1 MKNDIINVEELKI
14 SDKLAV
20 QRTIQSE
27 GRSLLAWVRTSLSLI
42 GFGFTL
48 FKFLQYLYQEGA
60 RELMRPQTP
69 RNIGLFLIITGTI
82 PLLLA
87 IIQYLRQIKQLGKRG
102 NLLLDPNFLAAGVV
116 FLFGFMLTLSV
127 VLRIRFL

>member
-1 MKNDIINVEELKI
+1 MKNDIINIEELKI

-20 QRTIQSE
+20 QRTIEAE

-48 FKFLQYLYQEGA
+48 FKYLQYLYQEGA
-60 RELMRPQTP
+60 TQLMRPQTP
-69 RNIGLFLIITGTI
+69 RNIGIFLIITGTI

-87 IIQYLRQIKQLGKRG
+87 IIQYVRQIKQLGKKS
-102 NLLLDPNFLAAGVV
+102 NIFLDPTFVAAGVV
-116 FLFGFMLTLSV
+116 FLFGFILTLNV
-127 VLRIRFL
+127 TLRINFL

>member
-69 RNIGLFLIITGTI
+69 RNIGMFLIITGTI

-87 IIQYLRQIKQLGKRG
+87 IIQYVRKIKQLGKKG
-102 NLLLDPNFLAAGVV
+102 NIFLDPNFLAAGVV
-116 FLFGFMLTLSV
+116 FLFGFLLTLTI

>member
-1 MKNDIINVEELKI
+1 MQKDIINIEELKI

-60 RELMRPQTP
+60 TELMRPQTP
-69 RNIGLFLIITGTI
+69 RNIGMFLIITGTV

-87 IIQYLRQIKQLGKRG
+87 IIQYLRQIKQLGKKD

-116 FLFGFMLTLSV
+116 FLFGSILTLTV
-127 VLRIRFL
+127 VFKIRFL

>member
-1 MKNDIINVEELKI
+1 MEKDIIKTEDLKI

-20 QRTIQSE
+20 ERTVQAV

-60 RELMRPQTP
+60 KELMRPQTP
-69 RNIGLFLIITGTI
+69 RNIGMFLIITGTI

-102 NLLLDPNFLAAGVV
+102 HLLLDPNFLAAAVV
-116 FLFGFMLTLSV
+116 FLFGFILTLTV

>member
-1 MKNDIINVEELKI
+1 MHRDIINLEELKI

-20 QRTIQSE
+20 QRTIQAE

-60 RELMRPQTP
+60 KELMRPQTP
-69 RNIGLFLIITGTI
+69 RNIGMFLIITGTI

-87 IIQYLRQIKQLGKRG
+87 IIQYIRQIKQLGKKG

-116 FLFGFMLTLSV
+116 FLFGSILTLTV

>member
-1 MKNDIINVEELKI
+1 MEYDIINIEELKI

-20 QRTIQSE
+20 QRTILSE
-27 GRSLLAWVRTSLSLI
+27 CSALLAWVRTSLSLI

-60 RELMRPQTP
+60 KELMRPQTP
-69 RNIGLFLIITGTI
+69 RNIGMFLIITGTI

-87 IIQYLRQIKQLGKRG
+87 IIQYIRQIKQLGKKG
-102 NLLLDPNFLAAGVV
+102 HLFLDPNFLAAGVV
-116 FLFGFMLTLSV
+116 FLFGSILTLTV

>member
-1 MKNDIINVEELKI
+1 MKNDIINIEELKI

-20 QRTIQSE
+20 QRTIEAE

-48 FKFLQYLYQEGA
+48 FKYLQYLYQEGA
-60 RELMRPQTP
+60 TQLMRPQTP
-69 RNIGLFLIITGTI
+69 RNIGIFLIITGTI

-87 IIQYLRQIKQLGKRG
+87 IIQYVRQIKQLGKKS
-102 NLLLDPNFLAAGVV
+102 NIFLDPNFLAAGVV
-116 FLFGFMLTLSV
+116 FLFGFILTLNV
-127 VLRIRFL
+127 TLRINFL

>member
-1 MKNDIINVEELKI
+1 MP
-14 SDKLAV
+14 
-20 QRTIQSE
+20 
-27 GRSLLAWVRTSLSLI
+27 
-42 GFGFTL
+42 
-48 FKFLQYLYQEGA
+48 
-60 RELMRPQTP
+60 PQTP